1 MAGGELLFCR
11 FLSDF
16 LRGRGSLSKWTIGH
30 CSKKP
35 RKHLTKERIR
45 REKEAQGAEFMTPT
59 QAETAENEWNEIRP
73 LIDTALE
80 SLSEEDRGIII
91 SRHLQ
96 QMSLKDAG
104 TVLGINEDAAGKAGG
119 QGRCPVARLV
129 RKPWNLMH
137 QRCSRR
143 GAGKVRDGFCSA
155 ATRGANRFVCDRKL
169 RRSCDRSCHAGSGF

>member
-1 MAGGELLFCR
+1 
-11 FLSDF
+11 
-16 LRGRGSLSKWTIGH
+16 
-30 CSKKP
+30 
-35 RKHLTKERIR
+35 
-45 REKEAQGAEFMTPT
+45 MTPT

-119 QGRCPVARLV
+119 QGRLPGCAIGSKAVESDAPAMFSAGC
-129 RKPWNLMH
+129 WEG
-137 QRCSRR
+137 SRW
-143 GAGKVRDGFCSA
+143 FL
-155 ATRGANRFVCDRKL
+155 L
-169 RRSCDRSCHAGSGF
+169 RRNSRSKSFRLRSETPPELRPVMPRGKRVLTGCPPARPWWRLSRWR